1 MTPISKKSDER
12 RESGEKEIQMTFS
25 QSSISKEKKE
35 VKKDAKA
42 EKRVVDEKQGT
53 PKEELVGLGKSIVKD
68 IQKGE
73 NPKIELSV
81 RGLSN
86 VVYDKESKT
95 LGLGDKTA
103 QRFFFNAA
111 HSKKF
116 LQTIEVASICKNLL
130 DVQKHASL
138 RDVFY
143 MAKRTIPNTK
153 INVVDEQKESDKVIE
168 DLELITGF
176 SRENLNVNANKM
188 GSVAGKV
195 VIEDSGDIIDWSKLG
210 SGGWSIPSN
219 VENIKF
225 KKVDAKYVIYM
236 EKAAVWERLH
246 EDRFW
251 EKQNCIIMSSQGQ
264 TTRGIRRL
272 LQRLSKEHHL
282 PILVL
287 TDGDIYGFYI
297 YSVVKFGSIALA
309 HMADEMAIPDV
320 KFLGVTMDDI
330 VKYDLKR
337 HFIKLTDQDRS
348 RIKQMQAYEWF
359 EKHKDWQRQFKMMKD
374 FDAKVEI
381 QSLSSKGISFISE
394 KYLPDKIKN
403 KEWLD

>member
-1 MTPISKKSDER
+1 MNKMAGKKTA
-12 RESGEKEIQMTFS
+12 GKQKELSTYNK
-25 QSSISKEKKE
+25 QSSSA
-35 VKKDAKA
+35 KD
-42 EKRVVDEKQGT
+42 
-53 PKEELVGLGKSIVKD
+53 ELIKMGKGIIND
-68 IQKGE
+68 IDKGH

-103 QRFFFNAA
+103 QRFFFNVGHA
-111 HSKKF
+111 KKF
-116 LQTIEVASICKNLL
+116 LQTIEVASICKTLL
-130 DVQKHASL
+130 DVTKHASL

-153 INVVDEQKESDKVIE
+153 INVVDEQKESDKAIE

-176 SRENLNVNANKM
+176 SREFLNVNANKM

-195 VIEDSGDIIDWSKLG
+195 VVEDTGDTIDWSKLG

-225 KKVDAKYVIYM
+225 KKVEAKYVIYM

-251 EKQNCIIMSSQGQ
+251 SKQNCIIMSSQGQ

-272 LQRLSKEHHL
+272 LQRLNSEHHL
-282 PILVL
+282 PIYVL
-287 TDGDIYGFYI
+287 ADNDPWGWYI
-297 YSVVKFGSIALA
+297 YSVLKFGSISLA
-309 HMADEMAIPDV
+309 HMAEEMAIPSV
-320 KFLGVTMDDI
+320 KFIGITCDD
-330 VKYDLKR
+330 VVNYDLKR
-337 HFIKLTDQDRS
+337 HFIKLTDQDIS
-348 RIKQMQAYEWF
+348 RLKQMQNYDWF
-359 EKHKDWQRQFKMMKD
+359 VKRKEWQRQFKMMKE
-374 FDAKVEI
+374 FGAKVEI

-394 KYLPDKIKN
+394 KYLPEKIRKQ
-403 KEWLD
+403 EMLD

>member
-1 MTPISKKSDER
+1 MAKKEEDRKQPKEGQKTLMPEIPASKLK
-12 RESGEKEIQMTFS
+12 SGESNPRI
-25 QSSISKEKKE
+25 
-35 VKKDAKA
+35 
-42 EKRVVDEKQGT
+42 
-53 PKEELVGLGKSIVKD
+53 ELVKLGQNVVKD
-68 IQKGE
+68 INKGQ

-111 HSKKF
+111 HTKKF
-116 LQTIEVASICKNLL
+116 LQTIEIASICKNLL

-153 INVVDEQKESDKVIE
+153 INVVDDQKESDKAIE
-168 DLELITGF
+168 DLELITEF
-176 SRENLNVNANKM
+176 SREYLNVNANKM

-195 VIEDSGDIIDWSKLG
+195 VIEDSGDTINWSKLG

-219 VENIKF
+219 VENITF
-225 KKVDAKYVIYM
+225 KKVDAKYVVYM

-251 EKQNCIIMSSQGQ
+251 SKQNCIIMSSQGQ

-272 LQRLSKEHHL
+272 LQRLSQEHNL
-282 PILVL
+282 PIYIL

-297 YSVVKFGSIALA
+297 YSVIKYGSISLA
-309 HMADEMAIPDV
+309 HMASEMAIPSV

-330 VKYDLKR
+330 NNYDLKR
-337 HFIKLTDQDRS
+337 HFIKLTDQDRA
-348 RIKQMQAYEWF
+348 RIKQMQNYEWF
-359 EKHKDWQRQFKMMKD
+359 AKNKDWQRQFKMMKE

-394 KYLPDKIKN
+394 KYLPEKIKD
-403 KEWLD
+403 KDWIE